1 MRFRE
6 HSGSGDVVAV
16 TGVNTASFA
25 LLTTPAANDGL
36 LGFAVERNDPVE
48 NEKFFM
54 PGYKVF
60 KSVMPNPPQNVDV
73 NRPGSDRGSGY
84 WISTSGWSVRFVA

>member
-54 PGYKVF
+54 PG
-60 KSVMPNPPQNVDV
+60 
-73 NRPGSDRGSGY
+73 
-84 WISTSGWSVRFVA
+84 